1 MRKSSII
8 MIILFLSSIFM
19 IGCSDSNNESE
30 QGNIDKNEVNNI
42 EDSGLNNES
51 DEENAQNNN
60 KDNENEEEKGAK
72 ADYDVNVMLNGKMTY
87 EDNVLTVEGESNLP
101 EEASLAIAQSATEDD
116 MLFSGA
122 LVMQK

>member
-30 QGNIDKNEVNNI
+30 QGNIDKKEVNKI

-51 DEENAQNNN
+51 DEENDQNNN

-72 ADYDVNVMLNGKMTY
+72 AEYDVNVMLNGKMTY

-101 EEASLAIAQSATEDD
+101 EEASLAIAPSATEDD
-116 MLFSGA
+116 MIFIGA

>member
-87 EDNVLTVEGESNLP
+87 EDNVLTVEG
-101 EEASLAIAQSATEDD
+101 
-116 MLFSGA
+116 
-122 LVMQK
+122 

>member
-8 MIILFLSSIFM
+8 MIILFLSRIFM

-30 QGNIDKNEVNNI
+30 QGNIYKNEVNNI

-101 EEASLAIAQSATEDD
+101 EEASLAIAPSATEDD
-116 MLFSGA
+116 MIFIGA

>member
-60 KDNENEEEKGAK
+60 KDKENEEEKGAK
-72 ADYDVNVMLNGKMTY
+72 ANYDVYVMHNGKITY
-87 EDNVLTVEGESNLP
+87 EDNDLTVEGVINLL
-101 EEASLAIAQSATEDD
+101 E
-116 MLFSGA
+116 
-122 LVMQK
+122 V

>member
-101 EEASLAIAQSATEDD
+101 EEDYISIARSATEDD

-122 LVMQK
+122 LVM